1 MIEFLVYLLVLC
13 LVFGLVYYALGLL
26 PLAPPFKNIVLVIL
40 ILIFI
45 LLLLGALFGAMPLP
59 KWPRY

>member
-1 MIEFLVYLLVLC
+1 MIEFLVYLLILC
-13 LVFGLVYYALGLL
+13 LIFGLIYWAIGLFPL
-26 PLAPPFKNIVLVIL
+26 PPPFKNIVLVI
-40 ILIFI
+40 IVLIFI